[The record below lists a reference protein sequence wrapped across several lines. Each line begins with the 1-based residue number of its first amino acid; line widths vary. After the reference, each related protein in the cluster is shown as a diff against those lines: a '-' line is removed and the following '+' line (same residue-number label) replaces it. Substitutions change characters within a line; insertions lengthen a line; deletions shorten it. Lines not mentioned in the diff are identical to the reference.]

1 MKSLL
6 VALLLLCPTIAFAQ
20 EVPDSL
26 AHEVSEPVAVP
37 FHFTSYDTPF
47 AMQGEFKGE
56 YRVFS
61 NSIEVR
67 LTKAVVR
74 IATHCPYKGRRQ
86 FDGLTFFLATQKP
99 DGKWDRNFKS
109 PKLPVGWVMKP
120 GDEYVF
126 QGDIYLNIPKEPTTD
141 LSKYWFVVQMD
152 DITLDHTNGE
162 PRQGY
167 ALAMSCKDIFS
178 RP

>member
-6 VALLLLCPTIAFAQ
+6 IALLLLCPTVALAQ
-20 EVPDSL
+20 EQPEAL
-26 AHEVSEPVAVP
+26 AHNASKPVAMP

-61 NSIEVR
+61 NSVEVR

-74 IATHCPYKGRRQ
+74 IVEHCPYKGLRQ
-86 FDGLTFFLATQKP
+86 FAGLRFILASEKP
-99 DGKWDRNFKS
+99 DGKWDPTFKS
-109 PKLPVGWVMKP
+109 PKLFVNWVMKP
-120 GDEYVF
+120 GDVYVF
-126 QGDIYLNIPKEPTTD
+126 EGDIYLNIPKEATTD
-141 LSKYWFVVQMD
+141 LTKFWFVAQMD
-152 DITLDHTNGE
+152 DLILDYTKGE
-162 PRQGY
+162 PRPGY
-167 ALAMSCKDIFS
+167 ALAMSCKDVFS